1 MSELVSRL
9 WHQKKVPCLEIIRTE
24 GEQKFVT
31 TLDLETSSLAEL
43 KLADYN

>member
-1 MSELVSRL
+1 MSELISSL
-9 WHQKKVPCLEIIRTE
+9 WHQKKVPCFEIIRTE

-31 TLDLETSSLAEL
+31 TLDLETFRLAEL